1 MKISISNLSKL
12 YKNGDQKLV
21 ILDQLNLTLNSGQ
34 IAAVI
39 GQSGSGKTTLLSLLA
54 GLDTA
59 DSGNINYDS
68 VNLSDL
74 TENEITTFRSKN
86 LSIVFQQF
94 HLMPF
99 LTALENVALPLQILK
114 VENSIEIAQEAL
126 KKVGLSHRLHHLP
139 NELSGGESQ
148 RVALARAFVT
158 KPKVL
163 LADEPSGNLDQQTG
177 EDVMKL
183 LFDLV
188 HETKA
193 TLILVT
199 HNLDLAQKCEL
210 KFKLE
215 KGQLIQC

>member
-1 MKISISNLSKL
+1 MKISISNLSKF

-34 IAAVI
+34 IVAVI

>member
-1 MKISISNLSKL
+1 MKISISNLSKF

-188 HETKA
+188 HETQA

>member
-1 MKISISNLSKL
+1 MKICISNLSKL

-54 GLDTA
+54 GLDTP
-59 DSGNINYDS
+59 DSGNITYDS

-126 KKVGLSHRLHHLP
+126 KKVGLSHRLLHLP

>member
-1 MKISISNLSKL
+1 MKISISNLSKF
-12 YKNGDQKLV
+12 YKNGDHKLV
-21 ILDQLNLTLNSGQ
+21 ILDRLNLNLDSGQ

-68 VNLSDL
+68 VNLSEL
-74 TENEITTFRSKN
+74 SENEITTFRSKN

-114 VENSIEIAQEAL
+114 IENALDIAQEAL